1 MNPTI
6 KTDPFTGV
14 SVGAMV
20 HDNGDMT
27 VELPFIGLV
36 TLVYDPE
43 KDSFAVP
50 SALFEQR
57 PCISA
62 TQAAKVLGVSRQRV
76 NVLCNDGTLMCAKV
90 NGNMLV
96 DQSSLLAYKETR
108 Q

>member
-14 SVGAMV
+14 SVSAMV

-27 VELPFIGLV
+27 IELPFIGLV
-36 TLVYDPE
+36 TFAYDSE
-43 KDSFAVP
+43 KDSYAVP
-50 SALFEQR
+50 AALFEQR
-57 PCISA
+57 PCVSA
-62 TQAAKVLGVSRQRV
+62 THAAKVLGVSRQRV
-76 NVLCNDGTLMCAKV
+76 NVLCNDGTLLSSKV

-96 DQSSLLAYKETR
+96 DQSSLLAYKESR

>member
-14 SVGAMV
+14 SVGAAI

-36 TLVYDPE
+36 TLSYNQE
-43 KDSFAVP
+43 KDSYEVP
-50 SALFEQR
+50 AALFEQR
-57 PCISA
+57 ACVSA
-62 TQAAKVLGVSRQRV
+62 TQAASILGVSRQRV
-76 NVLCNDGTLMCAKV
+76 NVLCNDGTLLSSKV

-96 DQSSLLAYKETR
+96 DQSSLLAYKESR